1 MALAKRDEGAKVN
14 SDINVIPMVDVMLV
28 LLIIFMVVT
37 PMLQKGI
44 SVDMA
49 KVNNPEQMPD
59 ADKEDALLVSITRD
73 SKVYFGS
80 EQIADVDGLTQK
92 VKDRLANKADKRV
105 YVKADMRARFGGVVK
120 VVDSVRAA
128 GVDDLGLL
136 TDQRKTSTPPPPPP
150 AAGQKKETTMGMAVG
165 PSGGQTANI
174 NVTPLI
180 DVLLVLLIIF
190 MVISPVTPKGLDAL
204 VPQPPP
210 PNAPKNVNPDRTI
223 VVQLIDRGPGQEPG
237 VKINNEDATWD
248 NLQGCLTDIY
258 KQRAE
263 KVMFVKGDD
272 AIPFANVANV
282 IDLAHAAGVDKVG
295 LITAKIE
302 AGS

>member
-1 MALAKRDEGAKVN
+1 
-14 SDINVIPMVDVMLV
+14 
-28 LLIIFMVVT
+28 
-37 PMLQKGI
+37 
-44 SVDMA
+44 
-49 KVNNPEQMPD
+49 
-59 ADKEDALLVSITRD
+59 
-73 SKVYFGS
+73 
-80 EQIADVDGLTQK
+80 
-92 VKDRLANKADKRV
+92 
-105 YVKADMRARFGGVVK
+105 
-120 VVDSVRAA
+120 
-128 GVDDLGLL
+128 
-136 TDQRKTSTPPPPPP
+136 
-150 AAGQKKETTMGMAVG
+150 MGMSLG
-165 PSGGQTANI
+165 SKGGQSANI

-210 PNAPKNVNPDRTI
+210 PNAPKNNTPDRTI
-223 VVQLIDRGPGQEPG
+223 VVQLIDRPGQEPG

-248 NLQGCLTDIY
+248 NLQGRLTDIY

-272 AIPFANVANV
+272 SIPFVNVANV
-282 IDLAHAAGVDKVG
+282 IDIAHAAGVDKVG